1 MFIQK
6 IYILLCALGFSL
18 KLELPSSVLLSALL
32 EVANLL
38 PDFNVNIREITIFII
53 SLLTTVC
60 FIVNVDTVFN
70 KFEVVKK

>member
-6 IYILLCALGFSL
+6 IYILLCVLGFSL

>member
-6 IYILLCALGFSL
+6 IHVLLCTLGFSL
-18 KLELPSSVLLSALL
+18 KLELSSSVLLSALL
-32 EVANLL
+32 EGANLL

>member
-6 IYILLCALGFSL
+6 IHVLLCTLGFSL

-32 EVANLL
+32 EGANLL

>member
-1 MFIQK
+1 MCTMIFLKTRVAFI
-6 IYILLCALGFSL
+6 CT
-18 KLELPSSVLLSALL
+18 LSALL
-32 EVANLL
+32 EGANLL

>member
-32 EVANLL
+32 EGANLL

>member
-6 IYILLCALGFSL
+6 IHILLCALVFSL
-18 KLELPSSVLLSALL
+18 KLELSSSVLLSALL
-32 EVANLL
+32 EGANLL

>member
-6 IYILLCALGFSL
+6 IHILLCALGFSL
-18 KLELPSSVLLSALL
+18 KLELPSSVLLYALL
-32 EVANLL
+32 EGANLL

>member
-6 IYILLCALGFSL
+6 IHILLCALGFSL
-18 KLELPSSVLLSALL
+18 KLELPLSALL
-32 EVANLL
+32 FALLEWANLL

>member
-6 IYILLCALGFSL
+6 IHILLCALGFSSE
-18 KLELPSSVLLSALL
+18 LELPSSVLLSALL
-32 EVANLL
+32 EGANLL

>member
-6 IYILLCALGFSL
+6 IHILLCALGFSSE
-18 KLELPSSVLLSALL
+18 LELPLSALLSALL
-32 EVANLL
+32 EGANVL